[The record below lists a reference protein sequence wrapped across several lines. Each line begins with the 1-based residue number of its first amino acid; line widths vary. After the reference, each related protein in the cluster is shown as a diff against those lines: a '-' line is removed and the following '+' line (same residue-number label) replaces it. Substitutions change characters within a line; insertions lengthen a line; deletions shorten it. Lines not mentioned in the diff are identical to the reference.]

1 MANYDPGFVAFMQD
15 LLEAAKAKLYGF
27 DGITPNL
34 NYTKDVNP
42 QYDPRTKYYLKGTYK
57 DEKNEY
63 VGDYTPLMGQKE
75 TTPNRYPNLPRFNQ
89 SEIDRKAK
97 PFIGERE
104 TLEDYMRRMSVSD
117 IPENLLVRDGEGR
130 IIGMVQ
136 PPKPKYV
143 IPDRRGSQFFAP

>member
-1 MANYDPGFVAFMQD
+1 MLMQN
-15 LLEAAKAKLYGF
+15 LLEAAKAKLSGF
-27 DGITPNL
+27 DGIIPNL

-57 DEKNEY
+57 DEKGDY
-63 VGDYTPLMGQKE
+63 VGDHTPL
-75 TTPNRYPNLPRFNQ
+75 PRRYAEMPEPDLSGYEQ
-89 SEIDRKAK
+89 K
-97 PFIGERE
+97 PFKTNRE
-104 TLEDYMRRMSVSD
+104 TLEEYMNRISVSD

-136 PPKPKYV
+136 PPKPTYV